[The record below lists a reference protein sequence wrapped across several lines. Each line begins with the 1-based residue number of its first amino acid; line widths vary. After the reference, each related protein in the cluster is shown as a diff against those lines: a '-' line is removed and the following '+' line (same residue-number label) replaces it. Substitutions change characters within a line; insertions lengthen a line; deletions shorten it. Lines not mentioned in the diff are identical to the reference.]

1 MNKEK
6 SIITISVPTEVK
18 RMLEDL
24 AKATYSTN
32 TKCIVDM
39 IRKDHAYWFNKKEE
53 EKVNESIKSK
63 E

>member
-1 MNKEK
+1 MNKNK

-24 AKATYSTN
+24 AKATYSSN
-32 TKCIVDM
+32 TKCIVDL

-53 EKVNESIKSK
+53 EKDDE
-63 E
+63 

>member
-1 MNKEK
+1 MHKDK

-18 RMLEDL
+18 HMLEDL

-53 EKVNESIKSK
+53 EVKSG
-63 E
+63 

>member
-1 MNKEK
+1 MHKDK

-18 RMLEDL
+18 HMLEEL

-39 IRKDHAYWFNKKEE
+39 IRKDFAFWFNKKEE
-53 EKVNESIKSK
+53 EKVNV
-63 E
+63 

>member
-1 MNKEK
+1 MHKDK

-18 RMLEDL
+18 HMLEDL

-39 IRKDHAYWFNKKEE
+39 IRKDFAFWFNKKEE
-53 EKVNESIKSK
+53 EVKNG
-63 E
+63 